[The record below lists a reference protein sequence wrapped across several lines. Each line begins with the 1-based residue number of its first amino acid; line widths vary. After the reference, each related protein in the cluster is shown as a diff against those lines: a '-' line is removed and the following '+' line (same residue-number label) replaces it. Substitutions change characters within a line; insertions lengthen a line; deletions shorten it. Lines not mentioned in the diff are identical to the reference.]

1 MRTCRRLGRGGA
13 PEYRRDWYNRYLASK
28 IQPLLDAIA
37 ELANHDDDYSAQ
49 SAFIL
54 LRHSAAHKFTHLL
67 RSAPPSLIE
76 EAALAYDTSMTDCLA
91 KILDRSSRDLFSEGS
106 SPSASTQAALPTNLG
121 GLGLSSAQV
130 VSLPAYLASWI
141 DFLRFNQQR
150 PSFLPALSAV
160 LSPDALASSPNREIA
175 CLRSVW
181 DDLVSAA
188 QITLARRVEY
198 TQMYI
203 RLKSRFQHYASSQQL
218 CNTNRSFT
226 LGHFTL
232 ISIRGPHDE
241 LY

>member
-1 MRTCRRLGRGGA
+1 MFYT
-13 PEYRRDWYNRYLASK
+13 Y
-28 IQPLLDAIA
+28 ILLDAIA

-181 DDLVSAA
+181 DDLVSRLTRPDPSSG
-188 QITLARRVEY
+188 ITIWDVETRLEILLAFWHGFSHFGIMTSWWHPVAPDVHFSIGFAYSRTSMYY
-198 TQMYI
+198 TH
-203 RLKSRFQHYASSQQL
+203 KS
-218 CNTNRSFT
+218 T
-226 LGHFTL
+226 
-232 ISIRGPHDE
+232 
-241 LY
+241 